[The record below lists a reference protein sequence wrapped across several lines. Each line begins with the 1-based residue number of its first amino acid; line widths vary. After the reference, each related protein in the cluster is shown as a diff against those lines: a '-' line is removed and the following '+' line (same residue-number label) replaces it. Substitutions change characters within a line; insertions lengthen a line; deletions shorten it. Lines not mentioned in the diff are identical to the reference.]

1 MKISEVISPI
11 IIEAGNI
18 MLGAHDI
25 SKDIKEKPGS
35 ANYVTAY
42 DVAVENF
49 LIEKLSAAFPD
60 AKFIGEEHES
70 THGKVEQKGRYFII
84 DPIDGTTN
92 FIHGYRHSCI
102 SIALLEDGK
111 VISGVVF
118 NPYQNEL
125 FTADLG
131 KGAFLNGEAIH
142 VSEREL
148 SQALVIFGTSP
159 YNPELF
165 DVTIKTVESAY
176 KNCRDVRRDG
186 SAALNMAYIAAG
198 RGDVY
203 FEYVLSPWDYAA
215 GYLLIKEAGGIV
227 TDIDGN
233 DVTFDKPSTML
244 ASNISARNEFVKI
257 CLLSKN

>member
-1 MKISEVISPI
+1 
-11 IIEAGNI
+11 

-25 SKDIKEKPGS
+25 SKYIKEKPGS

-60 AKFIGEEHES
+60 AKFIGEEHEA
-70 THGKVEQKGRYFII
+70 THGNVEKEGRYFII

-102 SIALLEDGK
+102 SIALLENAK
-111 VISGVVF
+111 VISGVVY

-131 KGAFLNGEAIH
+131 QGAFLNGESIQ
-142 VSEREL
+142 VSGRKL
-148 SQALVIFGTSP
+148 SEALVIFGTSP

-165 DVTIKTVESAY
+165 DITIKTVERAY
-176 KNCRDVRRDG
+176 RNCRDVRRDG

-198 RGDVY
+198 RGDIY
-203 FEYVLSPWDYAA
+203 FEYVLSPWDFAA

-233 DVTFDKPSTML
+233 DVTFNKPSTLL
-244 ASNISARNEFVKI
+244 ASNVSARNEFVKN
-257 CLLSKN
+257 CVLSKN

>member
-1 MKISEVISPI
+1 
-11 IIEAGNI
+11 

-49 LIEKLSAAFPD
+49 LIEKLSASFPD

-125 FTADLG
+125 FTADFG
-131 KGAFLNGEAIH
+131 KGAF
-142 VSEREL
+142 
-148 SQALVIFGTSP
+148 
-159 YNPELF
+159 
-165 DVTIKTVESAY
+165 
-176 KNCRDVRRDG
+176 
-186 SAALNMAYIAAG
+186 
-198 RGDVY
+198 
-203 FEYVLSPWDYAA
+203 
-215 GYLLIKEAGGIV
+215 
-227 TDIDGN
+227 
-233 DVTFDKPSTML
+233 
-244 ASNISARNEFVKI
+244 
-257 CLLSKN
+257 